1 VAVSSRLTHKSC
13 IDRFSALEADILLL
27 REKCSHE
34 IQDIAEKLS
43 EKEDTIKKQGDE
55 ISKLKACNRKLQ
67 QNMNKLND
75 KLNQQESSDNDKS
88 HCHNNKAL
96 YSEKP
101 AVNHL
106 LFKQIRTIQTML
118 I

>member
-1 VAVSSRLTHKSC
+1 
-13 IDRFSALEADILLL
+13 
-27 REKCSHE
+27 
-34 IQDIAEKLS
+34 LS